1 MCIELESSNPKPSTK
16 SEGSVCDLSYLER
29 DADVAYLSCNA
40 QQLVGKRSPMNAILK
55 KMSRLEKLRTMEALW
70 SDLTRDEGKYASPSW
85 HFEVL
90 EQTEREIRAGRAKFV
105 DWESAK
111 KSIRRRAR

>member
-1 MCIELESSNPKPSTK
+1 MWRVFLAIHSK
-16 SEGSVCDLSYLER
+16 SLARL
-29 DADVAYLSCNA
+29 L
-40 QQLVGKRSPMNAILK
+40 PMNAVLK

-70 SDLTRDEGKYASPSW
+70 SDLTRNEGKYASPSW

-90 EQTEREIRAGRAKFV
+90 QQTEREVRAGRVKFV